1 MGVEAGAVFHRLGM
15 TIAPP
20 DNSPENEAKSQGM
33 QALIRFPA
41 PITRHMAVHHLRPGD
56 PEESGGLVLAGVTM
70 GDQALLQI
78 IGRQGM

>member
-1 MGVEAGAVFHRLGM
+1 MEAGCAFHRQGM
-15 TIAPP
+15 TSAPP
-20 DNSPENEAKSQGM
+20 DNSPENEANSQGM

-41 PITRHMAVHHLRPGD
+41 PTTRHMAVHHHRPGD
-56 PEESGGLVLAGVTM
+56 PDDPGGLVLAGVTM

>member
-1 MGVEAGAVFHRLGM
+1 MGVEAGGVFHRQGE
-15 TIAPP
+15 TSAPP

-41 PITRHMAVHHLRPGD
+41 PTTRHMAVHHLRPGD

-70 GDQALLQI
+70 GDKTLLQI